1 MDLHLQ
7 VLTQTSKSENGGA
20 SFNCSSAFTPQV
32 VQLKHGD
39 GKPIEKLIYAPDI
52 DAIQNH
58 ALYQLVITECVR
70 FQLDLLATE
79 PCREKHQQLESNLDD
94 LSRFIKQVVQ
104 N

>member
-1 MDLHLQ
+1 M
-7 VLTQTSKSENGGA
+7 
-20 SFNCSSAFTPQV
+20 SSFTPRI
-32 VQLKHGD
+32 VQLNPEV

-58 ALYQLVITECVR
+58 ALYQLVITKCVR

-79 PCREKHQQLESNLDD
+79 LCHEKRQQLASNLDD

-104 N
+104 